1 MRTYRQKHCSLWPCH
16 AIGVLI
22 HGLTDKSDTVVEFD
36 SDRCFFLVWL
46 PNFRKFCMSKHS
58 CSYVII
64 VPWNNIQKRL
74 LLSIFLCRE
83 GSGESV
89 HLHRLIW
96 VFVLVLK
103 YHVLAQ
109 ITIYLPFI
117 RTVNAVVRLHQ
128 QPQEFCAT
136 ISALYQCVKKCSQCV
151 VIKIPQ

>member
-1 MRTYRQKHCSLWPCH
+1 MRSNRQKHCSLWLCH
-16 AIGVLI
+16 AIGFLI

-36 SDRCFFLVWL
+36 SDRCFFLLWL
-46 PNFRKFCMSKHS
+46 PNFRIFCMSKHS

-74 LLSIFLCRE
+74 LLSIFSMQRRLWWVCTFAQA
-83 GSGESV
+83 
-89 HLHRLIW
+89 HLSLRPGTE
-96 VFVLVLK
+96 

-109 ITIYLPFI
+109 ITIYVPFK

-128 QPQEFCAT
+128 QPQELCAT
-136 ISALYQCVKKCSQCV
+136 ISALYQCVEKCSQCV

>member
-1 MRTYRQKHCSLWPCH
+1 MRTNRQKHCSLWLCH
-16 AIGVLI
+16 AIGVFI

-36 SDRCFFLVWL
+36 SDRCFFQLWL
-46 PNFRKFCMSKHS
+46 PNFWKFCMSKHS

-64 VPWNNIQKRL
+64 VPWNNIQKRF
-74 LLSIFLCRE
+74 LLSFFLCRE

-89 HLHRLIW
+89 HLHRLTW
-96 VFVLVLK
+96 VFVLVLN

-109 ITIYLPFI
+109 ITIYVPSI

-136 ISALYQCVKKCSQCV
+136 TSALYQCVKNAPSAL
-151 VIKIPQ
+151 

>member
-1 MRTYRQKHCSLWPCH
+1 MRTNRQKQCSLWLCH
-16 AIGVLI
+16 AIDVLI

-36 SDRCFFLVWL
+36 SDRCFFLLWL
-46 PNFRKFCMSKHS
+46 PKFRKFCMSKHS

-64 VPWNNIQKRL
+64 VHEITSKNNYYSLFFQ
-74 LLSIFLCRE
+74 CRE
-83 GSGESV
+83 GSGESF
-89 HLHRLIW
+89 HLHRLTW

-109 ITIYLPFI
+109 ITIYVPFI

-151 VIKIPQ
+151 VIRIPQ

>member
-1 MRTYRQKHCSLWPCH
+1 MRTNRQKHCSLWLCH

-36 SDRCFFLVWL
+36 SDRCFFLLWL
-46 PNFRKFCMSKHS
+46 PYFRKFCMSKHS
-58 CSYVII
+58 CSIVII
-64 VPWNNIQKRL
+64 VPWNNIQNDYYSL
-74 LLSIFLCRE
+74 FFLCRE

-89 HLHRLIW
+89 YLHRLTL

-109 ITIYLPFI
+109 ITIYVPFI

-136 ISALYQCVKKCSQCV
+136 IIALYQCLKNAPSAL
-151 VIKIPQ
+151 